1 MYLSLCVYVCVHACV
16 HVCVFVC
23 VCVHSMCVCVCVQ
36 FASVEVI
43 VTTIQDHFGDAV
55 QKYLRRKEVLVL
67 VVCVVSFLCGL
78 PNITQVGIL
87 FPHRNCL
94 TTLCCPVYVCVCGHA
109 GLCVCVYVCTC
120 VSVCVDVCLC
130 ACVHA
135 FVCVSVCMCECM
147 CTCLCVY
154 VCVCVCVCVCM
165 QVCLCIH
172 SVCMYAHVIA
182 RECTLIVLVTF
193 LDDVVLHY

>member
-1 MYLSLCVYVCVHACV
+1 
-16 HVCVFVC
+16 
-23 VCVHSMCVCVCVQ
+23 MCVCVCVQ

-94 TTLCCPVYVCVCGHA
+94 TTICCPVCVCGYCRFV
-109 GLCVCVYVCTC
+109 CVCVYTC
-120 VSVCVDVCLC
+120 VSVCVDMYVCVC
-130 ACVHA
+130 MCVCVCVHVRVCMHACVQA

-147 CTCLCVY
+147 CTC
-154 VCVCVCVCVCM
+154 VCVCVCM
-165 QVCLCIH
+165 HMSLH
-172 SVCMYAHVIA
+172 ASAH
-182 RECTLIVLVTF
+182 
-193 LDDVVLHY
+193 